1 MLIGSDVQKPH
12 VRSAD
17 TAKIEDAASNR
28 YALIDD
34 DLILRHWRK
43 DADGAARHPF
53 SVPDDSPCPWTP
65 TRSTRS
71 CYRSGIMYKGV
82 GG

>member
-34 DLILRHWRK
+34 DLILRHWHK

-53 SVPDDSPCPWTP
+53 SVSDDSPCPWTLP
-65 TRSTRS
+65 IVPR
-71 CYRSGIMYKGV
+71 GV
-82 GG
+82 VTDLELCITE